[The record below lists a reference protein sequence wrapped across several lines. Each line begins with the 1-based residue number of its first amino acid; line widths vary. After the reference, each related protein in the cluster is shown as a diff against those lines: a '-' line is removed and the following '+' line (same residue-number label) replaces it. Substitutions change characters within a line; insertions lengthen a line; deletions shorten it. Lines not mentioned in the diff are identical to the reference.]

1 MRREQAGLTVA
12 AGGEAGQP
20 REELEA
26 DRLRAA
32 STSAEPGP
40 PPGCSWHDR
49 EEEEDEEGDAE

>member
-1 MRREQAGLTVA
+1 MKQAGLTVV
-12 AGGEAGQP
+12 AGGEAGQH

-40 PPGCSWHDR
+40 PAGCSWHDR